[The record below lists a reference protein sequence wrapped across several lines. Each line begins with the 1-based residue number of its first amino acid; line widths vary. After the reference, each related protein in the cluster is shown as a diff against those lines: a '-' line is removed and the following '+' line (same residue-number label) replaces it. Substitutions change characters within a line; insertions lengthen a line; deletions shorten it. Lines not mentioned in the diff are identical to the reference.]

1 MTDLPV
7 RSEVVVVGGGVV
19 GLSVAY
25 ELARRG
31 RQVLVLDRDDLPGV
45 ATRAAAGMLAPTS
58 EADLAD
64 RTLVELELDSLRRY
78 PGFVAGLEG
87 LTGQSCGYR
96 TDGTLWV
103 ALNRDQEGDLER
115 LASMQS
121 AKGLPRRGC
130 RRGRCWPARGI
141 CRGASSPGC

>member
-1 MTDLPV
+1 MQDSDLLGPAPS
-7 RSEVVVVGGGVV
+7 RKRD
-19 GLSVAY
+19 

-64 RTLVELELDSLRRY
+64 RTLVDLALDSLRRY

-96 TDGTLWV
+96 TEGTLWI
-103 ALNRDQEGDLER
+103 ALNR
-115 LASMQS
+115 
-121 AKGLPRRGC
+121 GLSVAD
-130 RRGRCWPARGI
+130 PARP
-141 CRGASSPGC
+141 GA